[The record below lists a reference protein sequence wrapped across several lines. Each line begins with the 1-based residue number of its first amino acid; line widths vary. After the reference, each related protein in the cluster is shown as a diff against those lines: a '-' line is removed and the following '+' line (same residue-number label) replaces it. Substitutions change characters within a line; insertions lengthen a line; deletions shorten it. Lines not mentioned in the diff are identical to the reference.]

1 MARSFASPQGIDLR
15 FCSFLLSAVLLF
27 AGGIASAQT
36 LSASGVA
43 GYLSE
48 WQLNA
53 ELSRTAT
60 NGEFT
65 GPLRIKHIGLCTHD
79 GPDETTTQLNLRMS
93 DAKSWF
99 AKARSEIK
107 ATFVMD
113 GSECTLTGSLSGTYR
128 GSMDCGNAKGV
139 PIEITVK

>member
-1 MARSFASPQGIDLR
+1 MR
-15 FCSFLLSAVLLF
+15 FCSLLLSAVLLF
-27 AGGIASAQT
+27 AGGIGSAQT

-60 NGEFT
+60 SGEFT
-65 GPLRIKHIGLCTHD
+65 GPMSIKHIGLCTHD
-79 GPDETTTQLNLRMS
+79 GPDEITTRLKLRMS
-93 DAKSWF
+93 DAKPWL

-113 GSECTLTGSLSGTYR
+113 GSECTLTGSFSGTYR
-128 GSMDCGNAKGV
+128 GSMDCGSAKGV
-139 PIEITVK
+139 PIEITVR